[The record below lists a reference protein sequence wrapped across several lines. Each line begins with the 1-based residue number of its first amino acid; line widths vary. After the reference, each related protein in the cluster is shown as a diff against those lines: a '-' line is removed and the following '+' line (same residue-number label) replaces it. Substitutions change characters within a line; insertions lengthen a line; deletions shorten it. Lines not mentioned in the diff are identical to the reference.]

1 MVYEIQGRSDYGN
14 IRSYSSSISAYVR
27 NIDKSYADLVRD
39 SRERTGYGNSEYAG
53 ASDPGKFE
61 ISIPLSSF
69 PVMRI

>member
-14 IRSYSSSISAYVR
+14 IGSYSSSMSAYVS
-27 NIDKSYADLVRD
+27 NIDRSYADLVRD

-53 ASDPGKFE
+53 ACNSGAFE
-61 ISIPLSSF
+61 SSIPLSSL